1 MPVFSA
7 QFILIF
13 QPGFHLSPSGFFEP
27 LTFILSSGAVRMTEV
42 MLLALSLESW
52 WWQWQLFLQAHRSLQ
67 VCYWYSC
74 VSLISQVSSK
84 KKEQLNQALCHPQN
98 EKSAQQKPV
107 GRADIS
113 AALQSFLF
121 QMTWKHQLYTQ
132 SGTHRLKSNVT
143 EHCPTCGVVRNFSCT
158 LQNEKD
164 LLGRIAPKSQGC
176 FPASEV
182 GFSDVGHIFQW
193 ALVALGTVWNIDVP
207 CKWHCLCFTC
217 TCCGARLESELQGGW
232 IPACETNS
240 SKQSNFV
247 QRIYWSFSLR
257 LVEAANS
264 VHFQM
269 DCAFV
274 RICCIRREMNAWQC
288 FVRT

>member
-176 FPASEV
+176 
-182 GFSDVGHIFQW
+182 
-193 ALVALGTVWNIDVP
+193 VP
-207 CKWHCLCFTC
+207 CLRGGILWCWPHLPVGTC
-217 TCCGARLESELQGGW
+217 GFRDCMKYWCALQMALPLFYLYLLWCKAWIRITGRLN
-232 IPACETNS
+232 P
-240 SKQSNFV
+240 
-247 QRIYWSFSLR
+247 SLWNK
-257 LVEAANS
+257 LLK
-264 VHFQM
+264 
-269 DCAFV
+269 
-274 RICCIRREMNAWQC
+274 
-288 FVRT
+288 TK